1 MEFEYNLPV
10 HIVFG
15 RGCSTA
21 GSEAPNM
28 GKRALLV
35 TGRSSTKKSGL
46 LDRAAALLKDAGVES
61 VVFDKVT
68 QNPLTTTVMEGAA
81 FGRKAKCDLVV
92 ALGGGSTMDAAKA
105 IALMCRCEEISLIIS
120 CCAAPLSP
128 FCR

>member
-1 MEFEYNLPV
+1 MQFMEFEYNLPV

-15 RGCSTA
+15 RGCIEQL
-21 GSEAPNM
+21 GSEAAKL

-92 ALGGGSTMDAAKA
+92 ALGGGSIMDAAKA
-105 IALMCRCEEISLIIS
+105 IALM
-120 CCAAPLSP
+120 
-128 FCR
+128 